1 MRCAGLLPLLAAY
14 CLLLLLL
21 LLKHSLRRQDL
32 VPRLKEK
39 NTFLQVLV
47 AG

>member
-1 MRCAGLLPLLAAY
+1 MRCAGMM
-14 CLLLLLL
+14 LLLLLL
-21 LLKHSLRRQDL
+21 LLLNHSLHRQDL